1 MWKKNKK
8 AWTINNPSIRQDLE
22 SPHRLSTINLV
33 LLRILSPQME
43 TRWSNWHSAVC
54 WSLFSFWAAS
64 LASSLYEFTN
74 RTSKCIKTSKK
85 HQHRKTMR
93 VRGALVPPRGSK
105 IDRILTKKWLC
116 FKSSMQQ
123 LLSFKRALVS
133 LNAHTEPINW
143 VEWIRFYKKQ
153 ARSKI

>member
-22 SPHRLSTINLV
+22 SPLRLSTINLV

-54 WSLFSFWAAS
+54 LSLFSFWAAS

-85 HQHRKTMR
+85 HQDRRIMR
-93 VRGALVPPRGSK
+93 VRGVLGLPIGSK

-116 FKSSMQQ
+116 YKSSMQR
-123 LLSFKRALVS
+123 LLNFKRALVS
-133 LNAHTEPINW
+133 LNALTKPTNW
-143 VEWIRFYKKQ
+143 VEWIQFCKKQ